1 MLYGG
6 EIMKNFKML
15 FTLLLIFIGI
25 SSVYAFDNTIKVY
38 DYAQVLTS
46 DEEDKLKTEVNKYID
61 EYNMDMVLVTV
72 KHHEKFNTKEYAMD
86 FYDYNEFGIGD
97 TNDGI
102 IFVIDF
108 TFGGLE
114 HPDIYISTTGKAI
127 LMYDDYRIDTMLDNI
142 ADKKNDGYFMMF
154 ESFIKDSSIYA
165 KAGIPD
171 SNSRYEI
178 DSNGNYVYKKSLP
191 WVFIIIVSI
200 LVPTITIIV
209 LVYKN
214 KMVRKSVNANY
225 YLKDGS
231 LKIKSRNDM
240 FVTTHTTSVRI
251 NDDSSSRGHSGGSS
265 ISRGSSG
272 VSHGGGG
279 RRL

>member
-1 MLYGG
+1 
-6 EIMKNFKML
+6 MKKFKIL
-15 FTLLLIFIGI
+15 FTLLLVFIGI
-25 SSVYAFDNTIKVY
+25 KSVYAFDNTIKVY

-46 DEEDKLKTEVNKYID
+46 DEEDKLKNEVNKYID

-72 KHHEKFNTKEYAMD
+72 KHHEKFNTKEYAQD
-86 FYDYNEFGIGD
+86 FYDYNEFGVGD

-108 TFGGLE
+108 TFGYT
-114 HPDIYISTTGKAI
+114 DVYISTTGKAI
-127 LMYDDYRIDTMLDNI
+127 LIYDDYRIDNMLDNI
-142 ADKKNDGYFMMF
+142 AVKKNDGNFAML
-154 ESFIKDSSIYA
+154 ESFIKDSSRYA

-171 SNSRYEI
+171 SNSKYEI
-178 DSNGNYVYKKSLP
+178 DINGNYVYKKALP
-191 WVFIIIVSI
+191 WVFIIIVSL

-209 LVYKN
+209 LINKN
-214 KMVRKSVNANY
+214 KMVRKSVDANY

-251 NDDSSSRGHSGGSS
+251 NDDSSSGGHSGGSS

-272 VSHGGGG
+272 ISHGGGG

>member
-1 MLYGG
+1 
-6 EIMKNFKML
+6 MKKFKIL
-15 FTLLLIFIGI
+15 FALLLVFVGI
-25 SSVYAFDNTIKVY
+25 KSVCAFDNTIKVY

-46 DEEDKLKTEVNKYID
+46 DEESKLKEEVNSYINK
-61 EYNMDMVLVTV
+61 YNMDMVLVTV
-72 KHHEKFNTKEYAMD
+72 RHHEKLNTKEYAQD
-86 FYDYNEFGIGD
+86 FYDYNGFGVGD

-108 TFGGLE
+108 TFGGIE
-114 HPDIYISTTGKAI
+114 HPDIYIATTGKSI
-127 LMYDDYRIDTMLDNI
+127 LMYDDYRIDSMLDNI
-142 ADKKNDGYFMMF
+142 VVRKDFGYFTMF
-154 ESFIKDSSIYA
+154 ESFIKDSNTYA
-165 KAGIPD
+165 NAGIPD

-178 DSNGNYVYKKSLP
+178 NSNGDYIYKESMP
-191 WVFIIIVSI
+191 WIFIVIVSL

-209 LVYKN
+209 LIHKN

-231 LKIKSRNDM
+231 LKIKSRSDS

-251 NDDSSSRGHSGGSS
+251 NDDSSSGGHSGGSS

>member
-1 MLYGG
+1 
-6 EIMKNFKML
+6 MKKFKIL
-15 FTLLLIFIGI
+15 FTLLLVFIGI
-25 SSVYAFDNTIKVY
+25 KSVYAFDNTIKVY

-46 DEEDKLKTEVNKYID
+46 DEEDKLKTKANEYIEKYD
-61 EYNMDMVLVTV
+61 MDMVLVTV
-72 KHHEKFNTKEYAMD
+72 KRHEKSNTKEYAMD
-86 FYDYNEFGIGD
+86 FYDYNGFGVGD

-114 HPDIYISTTGKAI
+114 HPDIYIATTGKSI
-127 LMYDDYRIDTMLDNI
+127 LIYDDYRIDTMLDNI
-142 ADKKNDGYFMMF
+142 AARKNLGYFTMF
-154 ESFIKDSSIYA
+154 ESFIKDSSTYA

-178 DSNGNYVYKKSLP
+178 DSNGEYVYKKSIP
-191 WVFIIIVSI
+191 WVFIIIVSL
-200 LVPTITIIV
+200 LVPTITIVV
-209 LVYKN
+209 LINKN

-231 LKIKSRNDM
+231 LVIKSRNDR

-251 NDDSSSRGHSGGSS
+251 NDDSSSGGHSGGSS